1 MTISYK
7 SGVYSHPL
15 FISASE
21 RTPPEVLHAAAL
33 ASLVN
38 DNSNI
43 NIVANMSNKF
53 LNNNE

>member
-1 MTISYK
+1 
-7 SGVYSHPL
+7 

-21 RTPPEVLHAAAL
+21 RTPLDVLHAAAL

-43 NIVANMSNKF
+43 NIVADMSNKF
-53 LNNNE
+53 LNIFT